1 MSDKSLPKQKSQ
13 IFSVMFLSRGLIF
26 LAFMFSAVID
36 LGFDLALPLVTSVT
50 LGKLLHSVS

>member
-26 LAFMFSAVID
+26 LAFMFSAVIH
-36 LGFDLALPLVTSVT
+36 F
-50 LGKLLHSVS
+50 KLNFVYGVR